1 MPQGATPPPHARWRR
16 TLADTDDLRRP
27 TSFPGGGSAAVSREE
42 APPLE
47 PPARVVAPAVH
58 PPRLGSAVVPLAV
71 GAALFMEFV
80 DSTALS
86 TALPTLAGAFH
97 SDPVHLKLALTSYL
111 LALAVGVPA
120 SGWVADRVGPR
131 RVFIAAMGVFL
142 LGSALCGLSHSLTQL
157 VAARVVQGLGGSM
170 MTPVGRLIVVGSTPK
185 ERLVSAMTW
194 FTTPALIGP
203 LVGPMLSGLI
213 LAKFSWP
220 WIFYINIPVGVL
232 GAWAVT
238 RYVPKLRQPDPGRF
252 DAGGFVLSAM
262 VISGVVVVSEIGG
275 VNLVPVWVPVVMA
288 VVTAAAAVAY
298 WVHARRT
305 ERPAV
310 DLRLFRHPTF
320 STSLLGGTLVRLG
333 LGATPLLLPLLLQVG
348 LGWTPAQSGLF
359 TVLTAIGA
367 LATKTFVTRLIRR
380 FGFRGVLM
388 FSAVGTGVTTA
399 APALLAYHVSP
410 WAVAPLILLGG
421 LLRSMHFSSAN
432 TLAYAETSR
441 QEVSAASTLS
451 TVVQQV
457 GLSLGVSFGGL
468 VLHLTRGPAV
478 GAALTPQS
486 FVVPF
491 ILVGA
496 TSLVAAPVYL
506 WLKPDAGS
514 EIRGRQTPK
523 PL

>member
-1 MPQGATPPPHARWRR
+1 MGATAHGCGRWRG
-16 TLADTDDLRRP
+16 TLAETEDLHRL
-27 TSFPGGGSAAVSREE
+27 TSAPGGGSAAVSRDE

-47 PPARVVAPAVH
+47 PPARVIAPAVR
-58 PPRLGSAVVPLAV
+58 PARAGSALIPLAV
-71 GAALFMEFV
+71 GSALFMEFI

-86 TALPTLAGAFH
+86 TALPTLATDFH

-131 RVFIAAMGVFL
+131 RVFISAIAVFL

-157 VAARVVQGLGGSM
+157 VAARIVQGLGGSM

-185 ERLVSAMTW
+185 ERLVGAMTW
-194 FTTPALIGP
+194 FTTPALVGP
-203 LVGPMLSGLI
+203 LIGPMLSGLI
-213 LAKFSWP
+213 LARLSWP
-220 WIFYINIPVGVL
+220 WIFYINIPVGLL

-252 DAGGFVLSAM
+252 DSSGFMLSAV
-262 VISGVVVVSEIGG
+262 VISGMVVMGEVGG
-275 VNLVPVWVPVVMA
+275 LNLVPAWVQA
-288 VVTAAAAVAY
+288 GLAGATAAAAAAY
-298 WVHARRT
+298 WVHARRA

-310 DLRLFRHPTF
+310 DLRLFRHPTLT
-320 STSLLGGTLVRLG
+320 TSLLGGTLVRLG

-348 LGWTPAQSGLF
+348 LGWTPTQSGLF
-359 TVLTAIGA
+359 TVLTALGA
-367 LATKTFVTRLIRR
+367 LATKTFVTRLIAR
-380 FGFRGVLM
+380 FGFRRVLIL
-388 FSAVGTGVTTA
+388 SAVGTAVTTA
-399 APALLAYHVSP
+399 APALLAFHVSP
-410 WAVAPLILLGG
+410 WAVAPLVLLGG
-421 LLRSMHFSSAN
+421 LVRSMHFSSAN

-441 QEVSAASTLS
+441 QEVSGASTLS

-457 GLSLGVSFGGL
+457 GLSFGVSFGGL
-468 VLHLTRGPAV
+468 VLHLARGADT
-478 GAALTPQS
+478 GAALTPDR

-496 TSLVAAPVYL
+496 TSLVAAPIYL

-514 EIRGRQTPK
+514 EIRGR
-523 PL
+523 

>member
-1 MPQGATPPPHARWRR
+1 M
-16 TLADTDDLRRP
+16 
-27 TSFPGGGSAAVSREE
+27 SRDE

-47 PPARVVAPAVH
+47 PPARMIAPAVH
-58 PPRLGSAVVPLAV
+58 PQAAGSRLVPLAV
-71 GAALFMEFV
+71 GAALFMEFI

-86 TALPTLAGAFH
+86 TALPTLATAFH

-111 LALAVGVPA
+111 LALALGVPA

-142 LGSALCGLSHSLTQL
+142 LGSVLCGLSHSLTQL
-157 VAARVVQGLGGSM
+157 VAARIVQGLGGSM

-185 ERLVSAMTW
+185 AQLVSAMTW

-203 LVGPMLSGLI
+203 LLGPMLSGLI
-213 LAKFSWP
+213 LAKLSWP
-220 WIFYINIPVGVL
+220 WIFYINIPVGLL

-252 DAGGFVLSAM
+252 DTGGFALSAL
-262 VISGVVVVSEIGG
+262 VIAGVVVLGEVGG
-275 VNLVPVWVPVVMA
+275 LNLVPVWVQAGLA
-288 VVTAAAAVAY
+288 VATAAGFLLY
-298 WVHARRT
+298 LRHARRT

-320 STSLLGGTLVRLG
+320 TTSLLGGTLVRLG

-348 LGWTPAQSGLF
+348 LGWTPTQSGLF
-359 TVLTAIGA
+359 TVLTALGA
-367 LATKTFVTRLIRR
+367 LATKTFVTRLIAR
-380 FGFRGVLM
+380 FGFRRVLM
-388 FSAVGTGVTTA
+388 FSAVGTAVTTA
-399 APALLAYHVSP
+399 TPALLALHVSP
-410 WAVAPLILLGG
+410 FAVAPLILLGG

-432 TLAYAETSR
+432 TLAYAETTR
-441 QEVSAASTLS
+441 EEVSRASTLS

-457 GLSLGVSFGGL
+457 GLSFGVSFGGL
-468 VLHLTRGPAV
+468 VLHLARGPGA
-478 GAALTPQS
+478 GAALTPDR
-486 FVVPF
+486 FVLPF
-491 ILVGA
+491 LLVGA

-514 EIRGRQTPK
+514 EIRGR
-523 PL
+523 